1 MALEME
7 YLAAQVGGRTTVTD
21 AELQAFQVNFVQMV
35 LVFLVT
41 IVAILA
47 IKTVISK
54 MVRSL
59 CDRKARAGDHDE
71 PSTSS

>member
-1 MALEME
+1 MNDAQLHALQMNF
-7 YLAAQVGGRTTVTD
+7 
-21 AELQAFQVNFVQMV
+21 LQMLLMFSVS
-35 LVFLVT
+35 

-54 MVRSL
+54 MVRAL

-71 PSTSS
+71 PSTPS

>member
-1 MALEME
+1 MSD
-7 YLAAQVGGRTTVTD
+7 AQ
-21 AELQAFQVNFVQMV
+21 LQALPMNFLQMLLMFSV
-35 LVFLVT
+35 S

-54 MVRSL
+54 MMRAL

-71 PSTSS
+71 PSTPS